1 MKNYVLFLAIFG
13 LFAQNLVAKV
23 KYPYKDKTLSVEER
37 VNDLLNRMTTEEK
50 FWQVYMMPGDLNQ
63 LSTDKFKNGV
73 FGFQVQTKAAENPEM
88 NQMLQYDASSTAIK
102 TAKTANA
109 IQRYFVEDTR
119 LGIPVILFHE
129 ALHGLVSGGAT
140 AFPQSIALAA
150 TFDTTLV
157 HRVSYA
163 IAKEVRT
170 RGIRQILS
178 PVVNLASDVRW
189 GRVEETYGED
199 PYLSACMGVSFVSS
213 FEKMGVITTPKHFVA
228 NVAAGGRDSYPI
240 NFSKR
245 YLEETRLVPFKACF
259 QEGGSQ
265 SLMTSYNTLDGS
277 PCSAN
282 SWLLID
288 KLRNE
293 WGFDGFTISDADAVG
308 IINKLHH
315 TSASFGDA
323 GSDAINNG
331 LDVIFQT
338 SYDEHFPFLK
348 ACLDGRVKE
357 EALNRAVTQVL
368 KAKFR
373 LGLFDDPYIDE
384 SQVSKW
390 ANCEAHRQ
398 LAHESACKSIVL
410 LKNSDEILPLVSHV
424 KQIAVLGEDAVA
436 SRLGGYSGPGCNKVN
451 ILSGLKNKF
460 KGTDTKIAYTL
471 GCNRV
476 NPSSVVISKDYL
488 TTTTGTPGL
497 EANYYDNIS
506 FAGSP
511 TFQRVDE
518 NINFKWTLFAP
529 DSSLPLDWFS
539 AEWNGFV
546 EAPESGNFQIG
557 LEGNDGYELWVNG
570 KKLVDRSSKISYT
583 ENLAPFA
590 FDKGKKYAIRVR
602 FYENTRNA
610 HIKLKWTIGVKSEDA
625 EMDAAVK
632 LAQMSD
638 IAIVVAGIE
647 EGEFRD
653 RAFLTLPGRQEEL
666 IQRIS
671 ATGTPV
677 VVVLIGGSAVV
688 MNNWK
693 DQADAILAAW
703 YPGEKGGDAVADVLL
718 GNYNPSGKLPITY
731 PVDESQLPLTY
742 SHKSTGRGDDYL
754 NLSGEPLFPFGYGLS
769 YSHFTYSNMEITY
782 DSETANHKVSFSIT
796 NTSKRDANEIPQ
808 LYIRDLVASVAQ
820 PIIKMIHFKSVFIPA
835 GKKVDVQF
843 YVTDKDLSM
852 LNKEMSRVVEPGDF
866 RLMIGRS
873 SKDIRLKKT
882 LTISEGKTIK

>member
-1 MKNYVLFLAIFG
+1 MLLLAMFG
-13 LFAQNLVAKV
+13 FFTQSLSAKE
-23 KYPYKDKTLSVEER
+23 KYPYKDKTLPVEVR
-37 VNDLLNRMTTEEK
+37 VKDLVSRMTIEEK
-50 FWQVYMMPGDLNQ
+50 FWQVYMMPGDMSSLA
-63 LSTDKFKNGV
+63 SEKFKHGV
-73 FGFQVQTKAAENPEM
+73 FGFQVHTLAATNPDM
-88 NQMLQYDASSTAIK
+88 KQMLQYDPSLTAAE
-102 TAKTANA
+102 TAKTSND
-109 IQRYFVEDTR
+109 IQRYFVEKTR

-140 AFPQSIALAA
+140 AFPQSIGLAA

-178 PVVNLASDVRW
+178 PVINLATDVRW

-199 PYLSACMGVSFVSS
+199 PYLTSCMGVSFVSS
-213 FEKMGVITTPKHFVA
+213 FEQMGVITTPKHYLA
-228 NVAAGGRDSYPI
+228 NVGDGGRDSYPI
-240 NFSKR
+240 HLTKR
-245 YLEETRLVPFKACF
+245 YLEETHLAPFKACI
-259 QEGGSQ
+259 QEGGTQ
-265 SLMTSYNTLDGS
+265 SLMTSYNTLDGT

-288 KLRNE
+288 KLRND

-315 TSASFGDA
+315 TSPSYGDA

-338 SYDEHFPFLK
+338 AYDEHLPILE

-373 LGLFDDPYIDE
+373 LGLFDDPYIDV
-384 SQVSKW
+384 SQAGKW
-390 ANCEAHRQ
+390 ANSKAHRE
-398 LAHESACKSIVL
+398 LAYEAACKSIVL
-410 LKNSDEILPLVSHV
+410 LKNSEETLPLVAHA
-424 KQIAVLGEDAVA
+424 KQIAVLGEDADEA
-436 SRLGGYSGPGCNKVN
+436 RLGGYSGPGCDKVS
-451 ILSGLKNKF
+451 ILAGLTTKF
-460 KGTDTKIAYTL
+460 KGTDTNVAYAL

-476 NPSSVVISKDYL
+476 NPSSVVIAKDYL
-488 TTTTGTPGL
+488 TTVDGTPGL
-497 EANYYDNIS
+497 KANYYNNIG
-506 FAGSP
+506 FEGTP
-511 TFQRVDE
+511 TVQRIDK
-518 NINFKWTLFAP
+518 NINFRWTLFAP
-529 DSSLPLDWFS
+529 DHSLAVDWFS
-539 AEWNGFV
+539 AEWTGFV
-546 EAPESGNFQIG
+546 EAPESGDFKIG
-557 LEGNDGYELWVNG
+557 LEGNDGYALWVDG
-570 KKLVDRSSKISYT
+570 KKLVDRSSKVSYS
-583 ENLAPFA
+583 EHLAPYTFE
-590 FDKGKKYAIRVR
+590 KGKKYAVRVR

-610 HIKLKWTIGVKSEDA
+610 HIKLKWTIGVKNEDA
-625 EMDAAVK
+625 EMDAAVS
-632 LAQMSD
+632 LAQKSD
-638 IAIVVAGIE
+638 VAIVVAGIE

-666 IQRIS
+666 IQRVA

-703 YPGEKGGDAVADVLL
+703 YPGDRGGDAVADVLL

-731 PVDESQLPLTY
+731 PVDESQLPLSYLHT
-742 SHKSTGRGDDYL
+742 STGRGDDYL

-769 YSHFTYSNMEITY
+769 YSQFKYNDLKVTY
-782 DSETANHKVSFSIT
+782 DAVTASHKVAFSIT
-796 NTSKRDANEIPQ
+796 NTSERDANEVPQ
-808 LYIRDLVASVAQ
+808 LYIRDMVASVAQ
-820 PIIKMIHFKSVFIPA
+820 PIIKLIHFKSVFIPA
-835 GKKVDVQF
+835 GKQVNVVF
-843 YVTDKDLSM
+843 NVTDQDLSM
-852 LNKEMSRVVEPGDF
+852 LDEDMHRIVEAGDF

-873 SKDIRLKKT
+873 SKDIRLKNT

>member
-1 MKNYVLFLAIFG
+1 MKNFLLFLAVLG
-13 LFAQNLVAKV
+13 LCMQNLAAKV
-23 KYPYKDKTLSVEER
+23 KYPYKDKSLSVEER
-37 VNDLLNRMTTEEK
+37 VADLLSRMTTEEK
-50 FWQVYMMPGDLNQ
+50 FWQVYMMPGDLD
-63 LSTDKFKNGV
+63 LLHSDRFKHGV
-73 FGFQVQTKAAENPEM
+73 FGFQMHTLGAENPEM
-88 NQMLQYDASSTAIK
+88 KQMLQYDPSLTATE

-109 IQRYFVEDTR
+109 IQRYFIEDTR

-140 AFPQSIALAA
+140 AFPQSIALSA

-213 FEKMGVITTPKHFVA
+213 FENMGVITTPKHFVA
-228 NVAAGGRDSYPI
+228 NVAEGGRDSYPI
-240 NFSKR
+240 NFSER

-315 TSASFGDA
+315 TSASYGDA

-338 SYDEHFPFLK
+338 AYDEHFPFLK
-348 ACLDGRVKE
+348 ACLDGRVKK

-373 LGLFDDPYIDE
+373 LGLFDNPYIDE

-390 ANCEAHRQ
+390 ANCKAHRD
-398 LAHESACKSIVL
+398 LAYEAACKSIVL
-410 LKNSDEILPLVSHV
+410 LKNSAETLPLVSNA
-424 KQIAVLGEDAVA
+424 KQIAVLGEDADA
-436 SRLGGYSGPGCNKVN
+436 SRLGGYSGPGCNKIS

-460 KGTDTKIAYTL
+460 KGTNTKITYAL

-476 NPSSVVISKDYL
+476 NPSSVVIPKDFL
-488 TTTTGTPGL
+488 TTPAGTPGL

-506 FAGSP
+506 FEGKP
-511 TFQRVDE
+511 TFKRIDK

-570 KKLVDRSSKISYT
+570 QKLVNRSSKLSYT
-583 ENLAPFA
+583 ENLAPFTFA
-590 FDKGKKYAIRVR
+590 KGQKYAIRVR

-610 HIKLKWTIGVKSEDA
+610 HIKLKWTIGVHSEDA

-632 LAQMSD
+632 LAQKSD
-638 IAIVVAGIE
+638 VAIVVAGIE

-666 IQRIS
+666 IQRVS

-703 YPGEKGGDAVADVLL
+703 YPGERGGDAVADVLL

-731 PVDESQLPLTY
+731 PVDESQLPLSY
-742 SHKSTGRGDDYL
+742 LHKSTGRGDDYL

-769 YSHFTYSNMEITY
+769 YSKFKYSHMRITY
-782 DSETANHKVSFSIT
+782 DAQTASHKVLFSIT
-796 NTSKRDANEIPQ
+796 NTSKRDANEVPQ

-820 PIIKMIHFKSVFIPA
+820 PVIKMIHFKSLFIPA
-835 GKKVDVQF
+835 GKTIKVQF
-843 YVTDKDLSM
+843 NVSDKDLSM
-852 LNKEMSRVVEPGDF
+852 LNKDMKRVVEPGDF

-873 SKDIRLKKT
+873 CKDIRLKKT
-882 LTISEGKTIK
+882 LTISEGKTMN